1 VKKRVLLLGC
11 ALATAPAVYA
21 QNTIGEVFSGEASVR
36 GSVMLSG
43 GGTHVLS
50 GSQVE
55 AGEGSA
61 LVKLERGGEVRICP
75 KTSLSLSSDA
85 MGKSLVL
92 GLSAGAM
99 ELNYT
104 LQNSSDSLLT
114 PDFRLRLI
122 SPGTFHLAISV
133 GSSGDTCL
141 RPLPGN
147 DAAVFIAETMGND
160 SYQLSPGKSVMFRE
174 GKISGATEA
183 PAVCGCPAAK
193 AGMVLPAAA
202 PVSVPSAATEPVA
215 GSHAGEAHLE
225 VESSFVYRGSEAV
238 QDYYGSVSRLSL
250 STDDSKLVLALLPHV
265 SGPVTAEEQTGKK
278 KEGKLHRFGKFLGG
292 LFKN

>member
-1 VKKRVLLLGC
+1 MKKCVLLLGC
-11 ALATAPAVYA
+11 ALVTAPAVYA

-85 MGKSLVL
+85 TGKSLAL
-92 GLSAGAM
+92 GLSTGAM

-160 SYQLSPGKSVMFRE
+160 SYQLSPEKSVMFRE
-174 GKISGATEA
+174 GKISGATDA
-183 PAVCGCPAAK
+183 PAVCGCPAGK
-193 AGMVLPAAA
+193 VGMVFPAAA
-202 PVSVPSAATEPVA
+202 PVTIPAAAEPVA
-215 GSHAGEAHLE
+215 GNHAGEAHLE
-225 VESSFVYRGSEAV
+225 VESSFVYRGNEAV
-238 QDYYGSVSRLSL
+238 QDYYGSVSRLSV
-250 STDDSKLVLALLPHV
+250 STDDSKLILALLPHV
-265 SGPVTAEEQTGKK
+265 SGPVSAEEQAGKK
-278 KEGKLHRFGKFLGG
+278 KEGMLHRFGRFLSG

>member
-1 VKKRVLLLGC
+1 VKKCVLLLGC
-11 ALATAPAVYA
+11 ALATVSAAYA

-61 LVKLERGGEVRICP
+61 VVKLERGGEVRICP

-85 MGKSLVL
+85 TGKSLAL

-160 SYQLSPGKSVMFRE
+160 SYQLSPGKSVMFRA
-174 GKISGATEA
+174 GKISGATDA

-193 AGMVLPAAA
+193 VGMVLPAAA
-202 PVSVPSAATEPVA
+202 PVAIPAAAEPVA
-215 GSHAGEAHLE
+215 EKHGGEAHLE
-225 VESSFVYRGSEAV
+225 VESSFVYRGNEAV
-238 QDYYGSVSRLSL
+238 QDYYGSVARLSV
-250 STDDSKLVLALLPHV
+250 STDDSKLILALLPRV
-265 SGPVTAEEQTGKK
+265 SGPVTAEEQPDKK
-278 KEGKLHRFGKFLGG
+278 KEGKLHRFGRFLGG
-292 LFKN
+292 LFKD